1 MFYLRRNCLRTF
13 VSMIRKNVDKYCECG
28 LPRSGTWRKILYEPQ
43 PFPDNYVDKS
53 FLIGLQKNV
62 NVKSYGYFSVVC
74 ASFVISQQISIVT
87 LLLVAFEYLYNENRF
102 SNTQGLF
109 IRYIKHLPFITVSSE
124 PLEVLLIADSCL
136 VAVLVYVVHR
146 LADPSSSRN
155 IISSSLK
162 TIAILFGIL
171 LGLSPV
177 LRTLTTSISNDT
189 IWALSV
195 FLLLFHLLFH
205 DYSGGSLRFSAPAS
219 LNAAIFT
226 TVLLSSRLETDLHV
240 FAITF
245 LAIELFVFS
254 PLIGHFIRRYS
265 PALYIVLTACIL
277 VATSLLLLR
286 LSEKLCLLFLSAV
299 LFITFICPFMLI
311 WLQQYKKYVRSVMN
325 EKVMKIVV
333 KFVALGMKPNLQ
345 RHLWNLFRPSI
356 DPSSL
361 QTKPIQM
368 RK

>member
-1 MFYLRRNCLRTF
+1 MWPGNYY
-13 VSMIRKNVDKYCECG
+13 S
-28 LPRSGTWRKILYEPQ
+28 LP
-43 PFPDNYVDKS
+43 V
-53 FLIGLQKNV
+53 V

-146 LADPSSSRN
+146 LADPSSSSNTESIKLNLPAAGN

-205 DYSGGSLRFSAPAS
+205 DYSGGSLR
-219 LNAAIFT
+219 
-226 TVLLSSRLETDLHV
+226 
-240 FAITF
+240 
-245 LAIELFVFS
+245 
-254 PLIGHFIRRYS
+254 YS
-265 PALYIVLTACIL
+265 NIVK
-277 VATSLLLLR
+277 LR
-286 LSEKLCLLFLSAV
+286 
-299 LFITFICPFMLI
+299 P
-311 WLQQYKKYVRSVMN
+311 
-325 EKVMKIVV
+325 KI
-333 KFVALGMKPNLQ
+333 
-345 RHLWNLFRPSI
+345 
-356 DPSSL
+356 
-361 QTKPIQM
+361 
-368 RK
+368 

>member
-1 MFYLRRNCLRTF
+1 MLTSLFSLVSRRMVVLFCFCVPIDAFRELRSQWSVLFCF
-13 VSMIRKNVDKYCECG
+13 VLFCFVPLFHLFCIWVWPGNYYS
-28 LPRSGTWRKILYEPQ
+28 LP
-43 PFPDNYVDKS
+43 V
-53 FLIGLQKNV
+53 V

-146 LADPSSSRN
+146 LADPSSSSNTESIKLNLPAAGN

-205 DYSGGSLRFSAPAS
+205 DYSGGSLR
-219 LNAAIFT
+219 
-226 TVLLSSRLETDLHV
+226 
-240 FAITF
+240 
-245 LAIELFVFS
+245 
-254 PLIGHFIRRYS
+254 YS
-265 PALYIVLTACIL
+265 NIVK
-277 VATSLLLLR
+277 LR
-286 LSEKLCLLFLSAV
+286 
-299 LFITFICPFMLI
+299 P
-311 WLQQYKKYVRSVMN
+311 
-325 EKVMKIVV
+325 KI
-333 KFVALGMKPNLQ
+333 
-345 RHLWNLFRPSI
+345 
-356 DPSSL
+356 
-361 QTKPIQM
+361 
-368 RK
+368 

>member
-109 IRYIKHLPFITVSSE
+109 ISE

-254 PLIGHFIRRYS
+254 PLIGHFIRVNCSVRVVAS
-265 PALYIVLTACIL
+265 LSSICVHVSMCPTERNKGKGKGGSFGLYDCMHTCIKCMNL
-277 VATSLLLLR
+277 PIPRDTLLHYT
-286 LSEKLCLLFLSAV
+286 LCLLLVFWLLH
-299 LFITFICPFMLI
+299 LFFCC
-311 WLQQYKKYVRSVMN
+311 V
-325 EKVMKIVV
+325 
-333 KFVALGMKPNLQ
+333 
-345 RHLWNLFRPSI
+345 
-356 DPSSL
+356 
-361 QTKPIQM
+361 
-368 RK
+368 